1 MSADTATQGRE
12 ANEALRSFD
21 PLLVQLVLDD
31 APRAAITAEGFSLYD
46 LYAVR
51 TLAKRAGHMLNV
63 PAGESIR
70 SRAVVTG
77 PLST

>member
-1 MSADTATQGRE
+1 MSTETAIQGRE

-63 PAGESIR
+63 STGDSIR
-70 SRAVVTG
+70 SRAVVTE

>member
-1 MSADTATQGRE
+1 MSTETAIQGRE

-51 TLAKRAGHMLNV
+51 TLAKRAGHLLNV
-63 PAGESIR
+63 PTGESIR
-70 SRAVVTG
+70 SRTVVTG
-77 PLST
+77 PLTT